1 MIQLD
6 KEGFPIWGNPS
17 PQKPGTIP
25 GRQITMMVEDTRI
38 NQVFNGNAEEIRII
52 QKVAS
57 RQPRAE
63 GYQAGSLVEVG
74 KFGSSLF
81 DTFMQPYNPA
91 ADMVTP

>member
-1 MIQLD
+1 MIQVD

-17 PQKPGTIP
+17 PQKPGSIP
-25 GRQITMMVEDTRI
+25 GRQIAFMVEDVKV
-38 NQVFNGNAEEIRII
+38 NQVFNGNAEEVRII

-57 RQPRAE
+57 RQARPE
-63 GYQAGSLVEVG
+63 GIGANDLLEVG

-81 DTFMQPYNPA
+81 DAFMQPYDPA